1 MSDRVFIVT
10 GAARGIG
17 YACAQRLVDDGHRVV
32 LADQDY
38 ERGQAAGK
46 DLADGSDRAIFVEC
60 DVSEPLSVHNLIAE
74 TLSNYDRIDGLIN
87 NAGIALKG
95 GALDISIE
103 DFDRNLSVNLRGA
116 FLVSKAVAKY
126 MVREIEEREDRSR
139 LTERPYSI
147 VNMSSINDT
156 VAIPD
161 YLAYT
166 ISKGGMHQ
174 MTRAMAIELAPYG
187 IRVNGIGPGSI
198 KTDMLASVVDDQDA
212 MKKITQRTPLGRAG
226 LPDEIA
232 SIAAFLLSEESS
244 YITGQHIYADGGRL
258 ACLLYTSPSP
268 RDRTRSRMPSSA

>member
-1 MSDRVFIVT
+1 MSNRVFIIT

-17 YACAQRLVDDGHRVV
+17 FACAQRLVEDGHRVV
-32 LADQDY
+32 LADRDTD
-38 ERGQAAGK
+38 AGTK
-46 DLADGSDRAIFVEC
+46 SARDLADGTDRAMFVEC
-60 DVSEPLSVHNLIAE
+60 DVSDPLQVHNLVAE
-74 TLSNYDRIDGLIN
+74 TLSAYDRIDGLIN

-95 GALDISIE
+95 GSLDMSVE
-103 DFDRNLSVNLRGA
+103 DFDRNLAVNLRGA
-116 FLVSKAVAKY
+116 FLVSKAVAKH
-126 MVREIEEREDRSR
+126 MVGEIEQREDRSR
-139 LTERPYSI
+139 LTERPYAI

-166 ISKGGMHQ
+166 VSKGGMHQ

-198 KTDMLASVVDDQDA
+198 KTDMLASVVSDPTA
-212 MKKITQRTPLGRAG
+212 MNKISARTPLGRPG

-232 SIAAFLLSEESS
+232 AVAAFLLSEESS

-258 ACLLYTSPSP
+258 ALNYT
-268 RDRTRSRMPSSA
+268 MPVAES

>member
-17 YACAQRLVDDGHRVV
+17 YACAQRLIDDGHRVV

-60 DVSEPLSVHNLIAE
+60 DIAEPLSVHNLIAE
-74 TLSNYDRIDGLIN
+74 TLSNYDRIDGLVN

-103 DFDRNLSVNLRGA
+103 DFDRNLAVNLRGA
-116 FLVSKAVAKY
+116 FLVSQAVAKY

-198 KTDMLASVVDDQDA
+198 KTDMLASVVDDPDA

-258 ACLLYTSPSP
+258 ALNYT
-268 RDRTRSRMPSSA
+268 MP

>member
-17 YACAQRLVDDGHRVV
+17 YACAQRLIDDGHRVV

-60 DVSEPLSVHNLIAE
+60 DIAEPLSVHNLIAE
-74 TLSNYDRIDGLIN
+74 TLSNYDRIDGLVN

-103 DFDRNLSVNLRGA
+103 DFDRNLAVNLRGA
-116 FLVSKAVAKY
+116 FLVSQAVAKY

-198 KTDMLASVVDDQDA
+198 KTDMLASVVDDPDA

-244 YITGQHIYADGGRL
+244 NITGQHIYADGGRL
-258 ACLLYTSPSP
+258 ALNYT
-268 RDRTRSRMPSSA
+268 MP